1 MTVRVL
7 ISPREAFKRVKRD
20 FSREDFD
27 QRSEQLI
34 ERVIR
39 FINLLRRNRLSVH
52 ISNEIDAIHALSLVD
67 INDPFQ
73 FYLALKTCLLT
84 SYAQTVTF
92 NRLYL
97 QFWGTGP
104 KLKKP
109 TDSDEEQSEQD
120 EKTVVF
126 KKQDESPSEDQS
138 RKGSTR
144 HSTIYEEVPTFT
156 YSAAETLRKKDFEE
170 ITQSEV
176 ALLEEVFKRL
186 QIKIKEKK
194 GRRFRPA
201 LSGRMVDL
209 RRTIRQSTQRGGEI
223 IDILK
228 RERKPKESKVV
239 VLADVSG
246 SMDAYSR
253 FLIKFM
259 YEMQRFLR
267 DTETFVFGTRIMRIT
282 ELLHQRSVS
291 TALAMVSKQVL
302 FWSGGTDIGGC
313 LKEFNEKHGGRYMA
327 QNRILVILSDG
338 WDKGNINEL
347 RLQMISVKR
356 GFKRII
362 WLNPHLK
369 YENYSPLCMGM
380 ATALPYVDHF
390 LPCHNVETLEK
401 FLEVVKQI

>member
-1 MTVRVL
+1 MRVL
-7 ISPREAFKRVKRD
+7 LSPKEAFKRVKRD
-20 FSREDFD
+20 LSKEDFD
-27 QRSEQLI
+27 LRADQFI

-39 FINLLRRNRLSVH
+39 FVNLLRGNRLGIH
-52 ISNEIDAIHALSLVD
+52 TSNEIDAIHALSLVD

-73 FYLALKTCLLT
+73 FYLALKACLIT
-84 SYAQTVTF
+84 SRVQLGPF
-92 NRLYL
+92 NKLYL

-109 TDSDEEQSEQD
+109 TDGEDEESEQD
-120 EKTVVF
+120 EKSVAF
-126 KKQDESPSEDQS
+126 RKLDQSPSDDRS
-138 RKGSTR
+138 RKGSTKQG
-144 HSTIYEEVPTFT
+144 SNYEEIPIFT
-156 YSAAETLRKKDFEE
+156 YSAVENLKQKDFEE

-176 ALLEEVFKRL
+176 FLMDQVFKRL

-201 LSGRMVDL
+201 KSGRMVDM

-223 IDILK
+223 VDILK
-228 RERKPKESKVV
+228 RERKPRESKIV

-253 FLIKFM
+253 FLIKFT

-267 DTETFVFGTRIMRIT
+267 DTETFVFGTRIRRIT
-282 ELLHQRSVS
+282 DLLNQRSVATS
-291 TALAMVSKQVL
+291 IKMVSKEVL
-302 FWSGGTDIGGC
+302 FWSGGTDIGGS
-313 LKEFNEKHGGRYMA
+313 LKDFNEHYGGRYMA

-338 WDKGNINEL
+338 WDKGNIEEM
-347 RLQMISVKR
+347 RQQMIRIKR
-356 GFKRII
+356 GFKRVI

-369 YENYSPLCMGM
+369 YDNYEPLCLGM

-401 FLEVVKQI
+401 FLDVVKQI

>member
-1 MTVRVL
+1 MRVL
-7 ISPREAFKRVKRD
+7 LSPKEAFKRVKRD
-20 FSREDFD
+20 LSKEDFD
-27 QRSEQLI
+27 LRADQFI

-39 FINLLRRNRLSVH
+39 FVNLLRGNRLGIH
-52 ISNEIDAIHALSLVD
+52 TSNEIDAIHALSLVD

-73 FYLALKTCLLT
+73 FYLVLKTCLIT
-84 SYAQTVTF
+84 SRVQLGLF
-92 NRLYL
+92 NKLYL

-109 TDSDEEQSEQD
+109 TEGEEEESAQD
-120 EKTVVF
+120 EKSVVF
-126 KKQDESPSEDQS
+126 RKLDQSPSDDRS
-138 RKGSTR
+138 RKGSSK
-144 HSTIYEEVPTFT
+144 HGSNYEEIPTFT
-156 YSAAETLRKKDFEE
+156 YSAVENLKQKDFEE

-176 ALLEEVFKRL
+176 ALMDQVFKRL

-201 LSGRMVDL
+201 KSGCMVDM

-228 RERKPKESKVV
+228 RERKPRESKIV

-253 FLIKFM
+253 FLIKFI

-267 DTETFVFGTRIMRIT
+267 DTETFVFGTRIKRIT
-282 ELLHQRSVS
+282 DLLNKRSVATS
-291 TALAMVSKQVL
+291 IKMVSKEVL
-302 FWSGGTDIGGC
+302 FWSGGTDIGGS
-313 LKEFNEKHGGRYMA
+313 LKDFNEHYGGRYMA

-338 WDKGNINEL
+338 WDKGNIEEM
-347 RLQMISVKR
+347 RQQMIRMKR
-356 GFKRII
+356 GFKRVI

-369 YENYSPLCMGM
+369 YDNYEPLCLGM

-401 FLEVVKQI
+401 FLDVVKQI

>member
-1 MTVRVL
+1 MRVL
-7 ISPREAFKRVKRD
+7 ISPKEAFKRVKRD
-20 FSREDFD
+20 LKNEDFD
-27 QRSEQLI
+27 QRANQLV

-39 FINLLRRNRLSVH
+39 FVNLLRLNRLGVH
-52 ISNEIDAIHALSLVD
+52 TSNEMDAIQALSLVD

-73 FYLALKTCLLT
+73 FYLALKTCMIT
-84 SYAQTVTF
+84 NHAQLGPF

-109 TDSDEEQSEQD
+109 TDGDEEDSGQD
-120 EKTVVF
+120 DKSVVF
-126 KKQDESPSEDQS
+126 KKLDQSPSDDRS
-138 RKGSTR
+138 RKGSSK
-144 HSTIYEEVPTFT
+144 HSNIYEEVPTFT
-156 YSAAETLRKKDFEE
+156 YSAVENLKQKDFEE
-170 ITQSEV
+170 ISQAEV
-176 ALLEEVFKRL
+176 TLMDQVFKRL

-194 GRRFRPA
+194 GRRFKPSKKGS
-201 LSGRMVDL
+201 LIDL

-228 RERKPKESKVV
+228 RERKPRESKIV

-253 FLIKFM
+253 FLIKFI

-267 DTETFVFGTRIMRIT
+267 DTETFVFGTRIRRIT
-282 ELLHQRSVS
+282 DLLNNRSVETS
-291 TALAMVSKQVL
+291 ISMVSKEVL
-302 FWSGGTDIGGC
+302 FWSGGTDIGGS
-313 LKEFNEKHGGRYMA
+313 LKDFNEHYGGRYMA
-327 QNRILVILSDG
+327 QNRILVVLSDG
-338 WDKGNINEL
+338 WDKGNIDEM
-347 RLQMISVKR
+347 RRQMIRVKQ
-356 GFKRII
+356 GFKRVI

-369 YENYSPLCMGM
+369 YDNYEPLCLGM

-401 FLEVVKQI
+401 FLDVVKQI